1 MSVQPSISS
10 VSFEQHATGLGIGIS
25 SPRVSWKFAVPN
37 GTIKNWKQ
45 TAYDLEIRRG
55 SNSELYNVTTSD
67 SVLVP
72 WPSKPLQSRE
82 IAHVRVRS
90 YGGPTSEPTEWSAWS
105 TVERGLL
112 NPQDWTAR
120 AIKAPVKQP
129 EGPLR
134 PIRFRKTFKI
144 PSSSLQSARLYITSL
159 GVFQAYI
166 NGVPVGDHCMAPG
179 WTSYHHRLN
188 YEVFD
193 VVSLLRADDDNV
205 IAVEV
210 AEGWWATRL
219 GFLGGKRFNYG
230 DEMAL
235 IAQLEI
241 TSEDQE
247 PVTVVTDASWKTHPS
262 ALITSEIYDGEVF
275 DARDEQEGWT
285 SQFFPHEGSWN
296 AVKETEF
303 PKTDLVAPN
312 APPVRVTEVLKPKE
326 IIKTPSGKTIID
338 FGQNLVGR
346 VRIPS
351 IIKPSGHIVTLVH
364 AEVLENQELGTRPLR
379 IAKCTDTIISAGD
392 EIRDWAPRFTFHGFR
407 YVQIDGLEQSTLD
420 SLVAEVMH
428 TDLTRTGWFN
438 CSHEMVNKLHQNA
451 TWSMRGNF
459 LSIPTD
465 CPQRDERLGWT
476 GDIQVFGPSASF
488 LYNTAGMLG
497 DWLKDLAAE
506 QLVHDHGIPPFT
518 VPNIIPEAL
527 WPTFPQAVW
536 DDTTVLLPWALY
548 QSYGDKEI
556 LRCQYSSMKAWVDIG
571 ILRGPDNLWEDTL
584 FQLGDWLD
592 PTAPPE
598 SPGNSRT
605 DGTLVADAYLV
616 HVTRTI
622 ADVAKIL
629 NEAVDA
635 ARYEKDY
642 NTLKARFQEKY
653 VSSTGFLVGDTQT
666 GLALALFFNL
676 LDDPSQIA
684 GAGAR
689 LARLVRK
696 SSFQVSTGF
705 AGTPIISHA
714 LTKAGYPQLAY
725 RMLQEKSCPSWMY
738 PITMGATTIWERW
751 DSMRPDGSINPGEM
765 TSFNH
770 YALGSIINWLHR
782 TVAGVSPL
790 EPGWKSVLV
799 KPVPGGTVNSAEVM
813 YDTAYGRLECSWVL
827 GDGNHF
833 KLELVV
839 PPNSSAKVILPGEPD
854 NVDMELER
862 WVGSGKYEFETS
874 FDSQAGWPPKALV
887 PPMWD
892 PVDSYV

>member
-1 MSVQPSISS
+1 M
-10 VSFEQHATGLGIGIS
+10 
-25 SPRVSWKFAVPN
+25 K
-37 GTIKNWKQ
+37 
-45 TAYDLEIRRG
+45 
-55 SNSELYNVTTSD
+55 TSD

-82 IAHVRVRS
+82 IAQVRVRS
-90 YGGPTSEPTEWSAWS
+90 YGGPNNESTEWSSWS
-105 TVERGLL
+105 AVECGLL
-112 NPQDWTAR
+112 SSQDWTAR
-120 AIKAPVKQP
+120 AITSPVKQSK
-129 EGPLR
+129 GPLR
-134 PIRFRKTFKI
+134 PIRFRKTFKV
-144 PSSSLQSARLYITSL
+144 PSDPKSARLYITSL

-188 YEVFD
+188 YEIFD
-193 VVSLLRADDDNV
+193 VAPLLRANEENV

-219 GFLGGKRFNYG
+219 GFLGGRRFLYG

-235 IAQLEI
+235 ISQLEI
-241 TSEDQE
+241 KSDTEQL
-247 PVTVVTDASWKTHPS
+247 TVVTDSSWKTHVS

-275 DARDEQEGWT
+275 DSREEQEGWNAQKF
-285 SQFFPHEGSWN
+285 SQDTTWEAVREIKFPE
-296 AVKETEF
+296 
-303 PKTDLVAPN
+303 TDLVSQN
-312 APPVRVTEVLKPKE
+312 APPVRVTEVVKPKE
-326 IIKTPSGKTIID
+326 IITTPSGKTIID

-346 VRIPS
+346 IRIPS
-351 IIKPSGHIVTLVH
+351 LSNPAGHIVTLVH
-364 AEVLENQELGTRPLR
+364 AEVLENHELGTRPLR
-379 IAKCTDTIISAGD
+379 IAKCTDTIISAGT
-392 EIRDWAPRFTFHGFR
+392 EIRDWAPKFTFHGFR
-407 YVQIDGLEQSTLD
+407 YVQVDGIDASILNSF
-420 SLVAEVMH
+420 VAEVMH
-428 TDLTRTGWFN
+428 TDLVRTGWFN
-438 CSHEMVNKLHQNA
+438 CSHEMINKLHQNA

-497 DWLKDLAAE
+497 DWMKDVAAE
-506 QLVHDHGIPPFT
+506 QLEHDHGIPPF
-518 VPNIIPEAL
+518 VIPNAIPEKL
-527 WPTFPQAVW
+527 WPTFPQAIW
-536 DDTTVLLPWALY
+536 DDVTVLLPWTLY
-548 QSYGDKEI
+548 QSYGDAEI
-556 LRCQYSSMKAWVDIG
+556 LRRQYPSMKAWVDKG

-598 SPGNSRT
+598 SPGNART

-616 HVTRTI
+616 HVTRTLARI
-622 ADVAKIL
+622 SAIIHEKADA
-629 NEAVDA
+629 E
-635 ARYEKDY
+635 RYSSDY
-642 NTLKARFQEKY
+642 KTLTTTFQQKY
-653 VSSTGFLVGDTQT
+653 ISPSGLLVGDTQT
-666 GLALALFFNL
+666 GLALSIFFDL
-676 LDDPSQIA
+676 LDNPTQLA
-684 GAGAR
+684 AAGAR

-705 AGTPIISHA
+705 AGTPIITHA

-770 YALGSIINWLHR
+770 YALGSIINWMHR
-782 TVAGVSPL
+782 TVAGISPL

-799 KPVPGGTVNSAEVM
+799 KPVPGGTVTSAEAK
-813 YDTAYGRLECSWVL
+813 YDTAYGGLECKWVL
-827 GDGNHF
+827 EGTKF
-833 KLELVV
+833 KLDLVV
-839 PPNSSAKVILPGEPD
+839 PPNSSAKILLPGES
-854 NVDMELER
+854 EECER
-862 WVGSGKYEFETS
+862 LVGSGAYVFETT
-874 FDSQAGWPPKALV
+874 FDSQVGWPPKALV

-892 PVDSYV
+892 PVDSFIP